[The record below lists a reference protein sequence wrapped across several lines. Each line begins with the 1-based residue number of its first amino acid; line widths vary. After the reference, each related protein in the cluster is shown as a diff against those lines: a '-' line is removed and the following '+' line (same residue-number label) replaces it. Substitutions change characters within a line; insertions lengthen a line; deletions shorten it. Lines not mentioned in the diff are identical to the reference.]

1 VTLECA
7 KVQVCIPHSSWRD
20 ADIRAVG
27 KEELYI
33 TRLTK
38 QEYMST
44 NITNNPGEFK
54 HSLHE
59 RGGDEDQIFRR
70 LDIWHLMRRFA
81 SGVLWQ

>member
-1 VTLECA
+1 
-7 KVQVCIPHSSWRD
+7 
-20 ADIRAVG
+20 VG

-70 LDIWHLMRRFA
+70 LDMGIFQLRLINGCIITYNKR
-81 SGVLWQ
+81 LKKKRKKDK